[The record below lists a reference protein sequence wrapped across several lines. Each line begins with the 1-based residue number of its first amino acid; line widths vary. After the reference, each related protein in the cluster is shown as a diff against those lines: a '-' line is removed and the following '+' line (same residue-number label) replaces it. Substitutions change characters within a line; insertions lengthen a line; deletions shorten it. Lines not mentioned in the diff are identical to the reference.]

1 MQIKCIKSALETDM
15 LVILPTGYG
24 KSLVY
29 ELIQII
35 CDSKMIIISPVNAI
49 TDEQIRRLDLTI
61 KLDEYLIKE
70 IGNKNPGKKI
80 LLFYM
85 SHCEKKP
92 MGKHAS
98 FNSYKPDVMFID
110 TQTVQIQIR
119 HHTESLAG
127 HITLYEL
134 YSFIS
139 NIKFTL

>member
-1 MQIKCIKSALETDM
+1 M

-70 IGNKNPGKKI
+70 IGNKNPGK
-80 LLFYM
+80 
-85 SHCEKKP
+85 
-92 MGKHAS
+92 
-98 FNSYKPDVMFID
+98 
-110 TQTVQIQIR
+110 
-119 HHTESLAG
+119 
-127 HITLYEL
+127 
-134 YSFIS
+134 
-139 NIKFTL
+139 